1 MKTHV
6 NVLPRAREPNRPT
19 GVQDRTMFTFCHA
32 TPLTNHDQA
41 IGLDF
46 WWRQAIQR
54 YPHAAPRPHSR
65 TTFAR
70 ASGGVDR
77 CRRFQTNVRVSCDA
91 CDARRATCDDRAD
104 ARGARIRSRD
114 RLGTRRAV
122 RRRCGRCRRRRARD
136 WARRAV
142 FGRSDGCERCV
153 RGARGRA
160 RAVCA

>member
-6 NVLPRAREPNRPT
+6 NVFPRARAQPT
-19 GVQDRTMFTFCHA
+19 DGRTRSHNVYILSCH
-32 TPLTNHDQA
+32 TIDESQPGTYDS
-41 IGLDF
+41 IV

-142 FGRSDGCERCV
+142 FGHSDGCGRCA